1 MLYFAENGC
10 FGGKISIRSHFEKPR
25 APIFGIVGVQVFILF
40 IYFDFS
46 SEVNKYIHFQGQQER
61 TLGLLC
67 VLIRQASFAV
77 SLPLVELFVQR
88 AAVGWRGPI
97 MDE

>member
-1 MLYFAENGC
+1 MGSVFQWGTHLFGGLYTLKEIFIGAQTLLHDKNTWKKYVQVLYFAENGC

-46 SEVNKYIHFQGQQER
+46 SEVNK
-61 TLGLLC
+61 
-67 VLIRQASFAV
+67 
-77 SLPLVELFVQR
+77 
-88 AAVGWRGPI
+88 
-97 MDE
+97 